1 MRSTAPAGRAW
12 PLAAYQIVVEV
23 ATAPEAMTPLM
34 KRLRVSF
41 GFTIYIRL
49 RNVDRNSDFELLNL
63 NENCSLKIILLVGK
77 LAQLRVNHLLLFIK
91 QVKPS
96 KRMYFGLCSGS
107 RDSLAEKARLWIY
120 KVNQV
125 SSFEEMMLPWDA
137 IVTNRAIGFPPL
149 CLHASPPS
157 SLR

>member
-63 NENCSLKIILLVGK
+63 NENCSLKIILLIGK

-91 QVKPS
+91 QVKPL
-96 KRMYFGLCSGS
+96 KRMYFGLCSGFTYG
-107 RDSLAEKARLWIY
+107 LAEKA
-120 KVNQV
+120 
-125 SSFEEMMLPWDA
+125 P
-137 IVTNRAIGFPPL
+137 
-149 CLHASPPS
+149 H
-157 SLR
+157 